1 MAKQT
6 ESNKS
11 KLRFAALRR
20 VSTEQQEKTG
30 ESLRTQ
36 KTDIEKYV
44 EQLGGSI
51 VAWYGGQEHATPG
64 YEKKEIDR
72 LLNDAPKNKFDAVI
86 VTDAD
91 RWSRD
96 NTKSTA
102 GLDMFK
108 QHGIKFFVGTK
119 EWDLYKPEDCFFLGM
134 SAVMGQYF
142 AGNQKRKSMLNRIH
156 RAKRGCPTCGKIPYG
171 RTFDKKTEKWGI
183 DEKKQAIA
191 EAAAKRYLAGERLL
205 DLAEEFGM
213 NHSNLHKILTKRS
226 GSSFEIE
233 FNSNDLKIHE
243 TVEIKIPPL
252 LPDNVITAILK
263 KTDANRTY
271 LHGHG
276 RIKYQYLL
284 GRMVFCKHCGY
295 AMFGQTNHNEK
306 RYYRHTHT
314 KRERECNVPKMFVN
328 AEELEEIVMRYLFEC
343 FGNPKA
349 VERAIEKAIPDLEK
363 IREYQKQLERIEG
376 ELNKIK
382 SGRERIIRLVANC
395 SITERDATNQLN
407 EMKQREIS
415 LQTKQQQI
423 KDSLGNRP
431 DPDKVKAVSKK
442 ISAQFNNYSLRL
454 NTMRLNTIK
463 RIASNK
469 PYSKMTY
476 DEKRA
481 LVEMV
486 FSSRTPEGKR
496 MGVYIEF
503 TDKGWKFDIHGLL
516 IDKQGLNPSTDYL
529 KRHTFYE
536 GEYGEKVELPEF
548 HNTEKQRELLTK
560 TKSALY

>member
-1 MAKQT
+1 MIALET
-6 ESNKS
+6 SFKS

-44 EQLGGSI
+44 EQLGGEI
-51 VAWYGGQEHATPG
+51 IAWYGGQEHATPG

-72 LLNDAPKNKFDAVI
+72 LLNDTLKKKFDAVI

-96 NTKSTA
+96 NSKSKA
-102 GLDMFK
+102 GLDIFK
-108 QHGIKFFVGTK
+108 GNGIRFFVGTK
-119 EWDLYKPEDCFFLGM
+119 EWDLYKPEDCLFLGM
-134 SAVMGQYF
+134 SAVMGEFF
-142 AGNQKRKSMLNRIH
+142 ASNQKRKSLRSRIH
-156 RAKRGCPTCGKIPYG
+156 RANRGCPTCGKLPYG

-183 DEKKQAIA
+183 DKKKQAII
-191 EAAAKRYLAGERLL
+191 ETAAKRYLAGEKLPE
-205 DLAEEFGM
+205 LAEEFGM
-213 NHSNLHKILTKRS
+213 NASNLHKILTKRS
-226 GSSFEIE
+226 GSLWETE
-233 FNSNDLKIHE
+233 FNSDKLNIHE
-243 TVEIKIPPL
+243 KVEIKIPPL
-252 LPDNVITAILK
+252 LPDSIITAIIK
-263 KTDANRTY
+263 KADANRTY
-271 LHGHG
+271 LHAHG
-276 RIKYQYLL
+276 KAKNQYLL
-284 GRMVFCKHCGY
+284 GRMVFCKHCEY
-295 AMFGQTNHNEK
+295 AMFGQTNHNGH
-306 RYYRHTHT
+306 RYYRHAHT
-314 KRERECNVPKMFVN
+314 KRERECNQQKTWVN
-328 AEELEEIVMRYLFEC
+328 AEELEDIVMRHLFEC

-349 VERAIEKAIPDLEK
+349 VERAIEKAIPNLEK
-363 IREYQKQLERIEG
+363 VREYQKQLEHIEE
-376 ELNKIK
+376 ELKKIK

-395 SITERDATNQLN
+395 SITERDATNQLD
-407 EMKQREIS
+407 EIKQRENS

-442 ISAQFNNYSLRL
+442 ISSQFNSYSLRL
-454 NTMRLNTIK
+454 NTVR

-481 LVEMV
+481 LVELV

-496 MGVYIEF
+496 MGW

-529 KRHTFYE
+529 KQHTYFE
-536 GEYGEKVELPEF
+536 GEFGEKRELPEF
-548 HNTEKQRELLTK
+548 YHTGKQRELLTI
-560 TKSALY
+560 TKYALY